1 VVDGYPTGPTG
12 LRYGHLLVTV
22 VITLLGIILVDREV
36 PPPRLNFLPLR
47 WTVIHDAVH
56 WQLALR

>member
-1 VVDGYPTGPTG
+1 
-12 LRYGHLLVTV
+12 